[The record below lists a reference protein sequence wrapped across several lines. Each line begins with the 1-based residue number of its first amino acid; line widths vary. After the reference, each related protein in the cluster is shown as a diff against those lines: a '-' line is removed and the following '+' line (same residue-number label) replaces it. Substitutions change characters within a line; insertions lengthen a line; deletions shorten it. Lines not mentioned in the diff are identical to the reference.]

1 MDLTLAS
8 SDHAL
13 YPLLHFVLD
22 DLPTS
27 TKSARLDDSNTR
39 AICEAE
45 INERG
50 TSGLILRCPNVKDLM
65 SLYLGYFM
73 SVGFIEKCQGA
84 EWKEEWKNAVSA
96 GIRRRD

>member
-8 SDHAL
+8 ADHAL

-39 AICEAE
+39 SICEAE

-50 TSGLILRCPNVKDLM
+50 TSGLVLRCPNVKGLM
-65 SLYLGYFM
+65 GLYLGYFM
-73 SVGFIEKCQGA
+73 SVGFIEKIEGA
-84 EWKEEWKNAVSA
+84 EWKEEWTKAGSV